1 MPLVLYDANA
11 FVKSI
16 LMNAVQHAIKGFS
29 SEGTIS
35 GSDNRG
41 YDKYQ
46 RRYNRYRLSEA
57 SLGNVADLGCHW

>member
-1 MPLVLYDANA
+1 MLLVLYDANA

-41 YDKYQ
+41 YDMNSQKDKNKNSYKLP
-46 RRYNRYRLSEA
+46 YFTI
-57 SLGNVADLGCHW
+57 